1 MAEKMRPLYQQI
13 HEALLTGILN
23 GSWKPGDQL
32 PSEKELS
39 EQYKVSR
46 ITSKRALDLLAE
58 KGYSGRSQGKGS
70 FVLWNGSTAGK
81 GLPANS
87 TSSGAG
93 KGLPAGSTGSGAG
106 KGFPAC
112 SARAGKG
119 SRPQLIGLILPDFDE
134 TYGAGLLASV
144 ENYAAEN
151 GVFLILRRS
160 YDDQAQEERSIEEV
174 MLLGVDGL
182 LLQPVHG
189 AHYSPKILQLVLD
202 RFPLVF
208 IDRHLRGLNASFV
221 GTDNTDATKKA
232 TDYLFDLG
240 HRCIGFLTPPHANT
254 TAIEDRLEGFAR
266 SHSEHGLPFDPT
278 LWLRDLTATLPG
290 RDQPDNI
297 SADILSIQN
306 LLQNRPDIT
315 CLFAAEYNIALM
327 AARAVQALGLRVPED
342 ISILCFDSP
351 RNFMQEYSFTH
362 LKQRE
367 AVMGKTAVQLLLNQ
381 IRQGPGAAVKEFCE
395 ADLVVGLSTL
405 NKTL

>member
-23 GSWKPGDQL
+23 GSWAIGDQL

-46 ITSKRALDLLAE
+46 ITCKRAMDLLAE
-58 KGYSGRSQGKGS
+58 KGYSERTPGKGS
-70 FVLWNGSTAGK
+70 YVLRNGSVAGRLSEKTDDPPGANVGLGSQGYQGIPSLPGSPTDTAV
-81 GLPANS
+81 
-87 TSSGAG
+87 
-93 KGLPAGSTGSGAG
+93 
-106 KGFPAC
+106 
-112 SARAGKG
+112 RKG

-208 IDRHLRGLNASFV
+208 VDRHLRGLNASFV
-221 GTDNTDATKKA
+221 GTDNTAATKKA

-240 HRCIGFLTPPHANT
+240 HRCIGLLTPPHANT
-254 TAIEDRLEGFAR
+254 TAIEDRLDGFAK

-278 LWLRDLTATLPG
+278 LWLRNLTATLPG

-297 SADILSIQN
+297 SADILSIQY

-327 AARAVQALGLRVPED
+327 AAKAVQTLGLRVPED

-367 AVMGKTAVQLLLNQ
+367 AVMGKTAVQLLLHQ
-381 IRQGPGAAVKEFCE
+381 IRQGPGAAVKQFCE
-395 ADLVVGLSTL
+395 ADLVVGQSTL
-405 NKTL
+405 NKSL